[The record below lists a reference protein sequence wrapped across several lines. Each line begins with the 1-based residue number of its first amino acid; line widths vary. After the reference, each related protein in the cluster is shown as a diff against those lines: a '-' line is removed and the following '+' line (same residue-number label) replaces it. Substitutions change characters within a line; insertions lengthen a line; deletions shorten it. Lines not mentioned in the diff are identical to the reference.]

1 MAKTGLT
8 EREIIGIFKRRFDSG
23 PKLPLGFDDDVV
35 AFPMSQGRLVVLKTD
50 MLVGSTDVPPGMTLR
65 QAARKSVVSTVSD
78 FAAKGV
84 QPRGLLV
91 SLGLPPPVRLSSVKE
106 IALGLKR
113 GASEYGCRI
122 LGGDTSETHDFVIDC
137 IGFGFGGT
145 GGILR
150 RDGARLGDVVAVT
163 GEFGKTS
170 AGLQILFGNKKP
182 WPRRFSKLVH
192 SVLHPVA
199 RLQTGLK
206 LARSGL
212 VSSSIDSSDGLA
224 WSLHEIARLSDVNIV
239 LEEIPVAQEVK
250 VFAKENGL
258 VSEELALFGGEEY
271 ELVLTIKKDRFV
283 SLRRKIPSLRRIGN
297 VESGPGDVI
306 ARFGGKPRKVEPRG
320 YEHFTKTM
328 ASFSP

>member
-1 MAKTGLT
+1 
-8 EREIIGIFKRRFDSG
+8 
-23 PKLPLGFDDDVV
+23 
-35 AFPMSQGRLVVLKTD
+35 
-50 MLVGSTDVPPGMTLR
+50 
-65 QAARKSVVSTVSD
+65 
-78 FAAKGV
+78 
-84 QPRGLLV
+84 
-91 SLGLPPPVRLSSVKE
+91 
-106 IALGLKR
+106 
-113 GASEYGCRI
+113 
-122 LGGDTSETHDFVIDC
+122 
-137 IGFGFGGT
+137 
-145 GGILR
+145 
-150 RDGARLGDVVAVT
+150 VVAVT

-170 AGLQILFGNKKP
+170 AGLRILFGNKKP
-182 WPRRFSKLVH
+182 WPQRFSKLVY

-206 LARSGL
+206 IARSGL

-250 VFAKENGL
+250 VFAKENSL

-320 YEHFTKTM
+320 YEHFT
-328 ASFSP
+328 

>member
-8 EREIIGIFKRRFDSG
+8 EREIIGIFKRRFDSV
-23 PKLPLGFDDDVV
+23 PKLPLGFDEDVA

-50 MLVGSTDVPPGMTLR
+50 MLVGRTDVPPGMTLR

-122 LGGDTSETHDFVIDC
+122 LGGDTSETVDFVIDC

-170 AGLQILFGNKKP
+170 AGLRILAGKKKP
-182 WPRRFSKLVH
+182 WPRRFSKLVN
-192 SVLHPVA
+192 SVLHPAA
-199 RLQTGLK
+199 RMETGRN
-206 LARSGL
+206 LARTGH
-212 VSSSIDSSDGLA
+212 VTRYMDNRTTRACSI
-224 WSLHEIARLSDVNIV
+224 N
-239 LEEIPVAQEVK
+239 
-250 VFAKENGL
+250 
-258 VSEELALFGGEEY
+258 
-271 ELVLTIKKDRFV
+271 
-283 SLRRKIPSLRRIGN
+283 
-297 VESGPGDVI
+297 
-306 ARFGGKPRKVEPRG
+306 
-320 YEHFTKTM
+320 
-328 ASFSP
+328 

>member
-91 SLGLPPPVRLSSVKE
+91 SLGLPPPVRLSSVRE

-145 GGILR
+145 GG
-150 RDGARLGDVVAVT
+150 
-163 GEFGKTS
+163 S
-170 AGLQILFGNKKP
+170 
-182 WPRRFSKLVH
+182 
-192 SVLHPVA
+192 SV
-199 RLQTGLK
+199 
-206 LARSGL
+206 
-212 VSSSIDSSDGLA
+212 
-224 WSLHEIARLSDVNIV
+224 EM
-239 LEEIPVAQEVK
+239 AQDWE
-250 VFAKENGL
+250 
-258 VSEELALFGGEEY
+258 
-271 ELVLTIKKDRFV
+271 
-283 SLRRKIPSLRRIGN
+283 
-297 VESGPGDVI
+297 
-306 ARFGGKPRKVEPRG
+306 
-320 YEHFTKTM
+320 M
-328 ASFSP
+328 WWQ

>member
-106 IALGLKR
+106 IALGLKG
-113 GASEYGCRI
+113 GANEYGCRI
-122 LGGDTSETHDFVIDC
+122 LGGDTSETDDFVIDC

-170 AGLQILFGNKKP
+170 AGLRILFGNKKP
-182 WPRRFSKLVH
+182 WPRRFSCGTTMSRDCYRDCLV
-192 SVLHPVA
+192 
-199 RLQTGLK
+199 
-206 LARSGL
+206 
-212 VSSSIDSSDGLA
+212 
-224 WSLHEIARLSDVNIV
+224 
-239 LEEIPVAQEVK
+239 
-250 VFAKENGL
+250 AKNC
-258 VSEELALFGGEEY
+258 
-271 ELVLTIKKDRFV
+271 R
-283 SLRRKIPSLRRIGN
+283 
-297 VESGPGDVI
+297 
-306 ARFGGKPRKVEPRG
+306 RFGRCRI
-320 YEHFTKTM
+320 
-328 ASFSP
+328 